1 MTKQIGE
8 SSLHDKEYEVFSAI
22 SDAREQALDDFVDI
36 YKSNIQVD
44 VRNGHYEEIDDLM
57 EGVFDKIYSDVDKS
71 IQFSR
76 LVFEQ
81 FSQLKKGNCA
91 LYKMI
96 EMAMDAVIEEKFE
109 ASMKRQDDE

>member
-8 SSLHDKEYEVFSAI
+8 PSLHDKEYERVSAI
-22 SDAREQALDDFVDI
+22 SYAREKALDDFVEV

-44 VRNGHYEEIDDLM
+44 ARNGHYEEIDDLM
-57 EGVFDKIYSDVDKS
+57 EGIFDKIYSDVDKS
-71 IQFSR
+71 TEFAR
-76 LVFEQ
+76 LVFKQ
-81 FSQLKKGNCA
+81 FARLEKRDCA

-109 ASMKRQDDE
+109 ASMKRQADE